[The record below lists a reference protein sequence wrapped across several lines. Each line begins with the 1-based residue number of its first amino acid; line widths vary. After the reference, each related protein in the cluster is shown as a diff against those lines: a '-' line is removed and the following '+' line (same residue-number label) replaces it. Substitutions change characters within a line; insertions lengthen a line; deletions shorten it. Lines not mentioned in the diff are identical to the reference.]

1 MHKIFQIKEKILIAR
16 DKPSPVRASRKSRDC
31 GSSWLSEAETVMA
44 SSIISAIPRTF
55 EAQKRAHLS
64 FRIPT
69 VLDFTPKQEI
79 GNSVEVAAAETV
91 VTTTGTQV
99 ENEDNGLGMRA
110 EEDEAEESMKEE
122 EEDEAAER
130 INITTDWRA
139 LERERV
145 GKESE
150 E

>member
-1 MHKIFQIKEKILIAR
+1 
-16 DKPSPVRASRKSRDC
+16 
-31 GSSWLSEAETVMA
+31 MA

-55 EAQKRAHLS
+55 EAQKRAHRS

-79 GNSVEVAAAETV
+79 GNRVEVAAEETV
-91 VTTTGTQV
+91 FTTTGTQV
-99 ENEDNGLGMRA
+99 ENEDNCLGMRA